1 MLFAIPPSPRWLVTR
16 KRVDEARDVLQ
27 MMGSEDPEGELHEIV
42 QSVHLERLEE
52 SEPLFTWKYR
62 LPIFL
67 AITIGMF
74 NQLSGINAILYYLNY
89 IFERAGFSKVSGD
102 LQAVAGGAVHLVATR
117 LPSTGIAKIWAK
129 PLLFIG
135 SRVTG

>member
-27 MMGSEDPEGELHEIV
+27 LMGPEDPEGELHEIV

-67 AITIGMF
+67 AITIGIF
-74 NQLSGINAILYYLNY
+74 NQLSRINAILYYLNY
-89 IFERAGFSKVSGD
+89 IFATAGLRPISF
-102 LQAVAGGAVHLVATR
+102 R
-117 LPSTGIAKIWAK
+117 L
-129 PLLFIG
+129 
-135 SRVTG
+135 